1 MKYGPLADADDA
13 EGSAVELSALE
24 DSLSL
29 RVLSP
34 HRAGKA
40 EVVCTKRSATVADLA
55 ALIDEQMGVPVALQ
69 RLFHCGKE
77 LSRSMD
83 EPLSSFSLE
92 SQTTIHLAVRPAAVA
107 HPVARESGVEVVDIP
122 SPALRG
128 AVVPAAVLLSPEIQL
143 RAQRVKLLASIM
155 LLIFGLRSLL
165 TIAVFLAG
173 ATAGL
178 FDVAELALN
187 IAGLYVGAKGLRA
200 AATYCTETT
209 ESYCR
214 GLACVAL
221 LYVSLQTFE
230 LVQMVVRDGRR
241 APAETTVVPADDEGP
256 TDEEPDGGE
265 DAETTDTGEAD
276 AADSVF
282 TQLLMVIIAIA
293 VWGTCLRRAHQFRES
308 IAGTPTAAGTTA
320 GDATAAAVV

>member
-29 RVLSP
+29 RILSP

-200 AATYCTETT
+200 ASKSSAG
-209 ESYCR
+209 
-214 GLACVAL
+214 GLQRLGPL
-221 LYVSLQTFE
+221 LCLCGFASCNTCCWVLDLCDE
-230 LVQMVVRDGRR
+230 L
-241 APAETTVVPADDEGP
+241 
-256 TDEEPDGGE
+256 GG
-265 DAETTDTGEAD
+265 
-276 AADSVF
+276 
-282 TQLLMVIIAIA
+282 
-293 VWGTCLRRAHQFRES
+293 
-308 IAGTPTAAGTTA
+308 
-320 GDATAAAVV
+320 

>member
-107 HPVARESGVEVVDIP
+107 HPVARESGVGVVDIP

-200 AATYCTETT
+200 ASTLSAETT
-209 ESYCR
+209 EAYCR

-221 LYVSLQTFE
+221 LYVALQTFE
-230 LVQMVVRDGRR
+230 LVQMVN
-241 APAETTVVPADDEGP
+241 APAENTAAAPADDESP
-256 TDEEPDGGE
+256 TDEPDGGE
-265 DAETTDTGEAD
+265 TVETTDTGEAD
-276 AADSVF
+276 GADSVF

-293 VWGTCLRRAHQFRES
+293 VWGTCIRRAHQFRES
-308 IAGTPTAAGTTA
+308 ITGQPVAAGEA
-320 GDATAAAVV
+320 VAAVV